1 MCPVRRSFADWPGG
15 AVVGGRWCT
24 IVLRPLGGPPGLP
37 TIGLSHHPHYCH
49 RCYRHHNQC
58 HGHHCHHHHHH
69 HSTPTGGRQGSSQI
83 RVSHAC
89 WVEETLS
96 NFTITRESK
105 TFVSGKDT
113 LCQPMLW
120 VGTALIMGLKCKQ
133 IRNQFWKDWQKNYF
147 FILCVFMMCDD
158 DYDNNNDDCD
168 E

>member
-1 MCPVRRSFADWPGG
+1 MAFTRDGGGGFRGFGQCPKENVFLPLTPSLIIVMFII
-15 AVVGGRWCT
+15 VITTIIIIIVI
-24 IVLRPLGGPPGLP
+24 IVLHPLGG
-37 TIGLSHHPHYCH
+37 
-49 RCYRHHNQC
+49 
-58 HGHHCHHHHHH
+58 
-69 HSTPTGGRQGSSQI
+69 GGWQGSPQI

-133 IRNQFWKDWQKNYF
+133 IRNQF
-147 FILCVFMMCDD
+147 
-158 DYDNNNDDCD
+158 
-168 E
+168 